1 MKPTFAS
8 AAAILITAFLNPVFP
23 QAGGKLQ
30 INVGTVAPEGSPW
43 HTVIQKTRDEWV
55 KATGGGVSLRI
66 YAGGVLG
73 DEIEMIR
80 KVRLGQLHAAG
91 LSAVGLASIE
101 PGALA
106 LGVPMLLESY
116 EEFDYVRDRLAPK
129 LEALLEKK
137 GFVTLQW
144 SDVGWVRFFTKTF
157 VRTPDDLRKLKLFT
171 SAGDPEAERLYKELG
186 MQVVPL
192 SVTDMLPSLQTNMIQ
207 AFDVPPLFALLDQSF
222 ALAKHMLDLRWAPL
236 PGATL
241 VSRRAWD
248 KVPEGQRAKLLELAR
263 AAARREQAAIRK
275 LGEDAIVEMRKRG
288 LKVTP
293 VDAAALATWRSEAE
307 KAYPRMRG
315 RLVPADIFD
324 EAVRLRNEFRA
335 RQTGR

>member
-1 MKPTFAS
+1 MNQWL
-8 AAAILITAFLNPVFP
+8 AAAPAFLMLAAGTPAFS

-30 INVGTVAPEGSPW
+30 MNVGTVAPEGSPW
-43 HTVIQKTRDEWV
+43 HTVIQKTRDEWA
-55 KATGGGVSLRI
+55 KATGGGVALRV

-73 DEIEMIR
+73 DEVEMIR
-80 KVRLGQLHAAG
+80 KVRLGQLHAVG

-106 LGVPMLLESY
+106 FGIPMLLDSY

-129 LEALLEKK
+129 LEALLEKR

-144 SDVGWVRFFTKTF
+144 SDVGWVRFFTKTP

-186 MQVVPL
+186 MQAVPL

-248 KVPEGQRAKLLELAR
+248 KVPEEQRAKLLQLSR
-263 AAARREQAAIRK
+263 AAAERERAAIRK
-275 LGEDAIVEMRKRG
+275 LGEDAVVELQKRG
-288 LKVTP
+288 LKVVP
-293 VDAAALATWRSEAE
+293 VDAAALAMWRSEAE

-315 RLVPADIFD
+315 RLIPADLFD
-324 EAVRLRNEFRA
+324 EAVRLRNEYRA
-335 RQTGR
+335 RQGRK